1 MKNIIKNMFL
11 FTMLTM
17 LVWSC
22 SKDEKKIYYEGG
34 TAPVLEATA
43 TDLVLT
49 DATKTEEAVTFSW
62 TNPNYMFTT
71 GVSSQNVYYIMEI
84 DTVGAN
90 FSSPNKQ
97 SVAITSN
104 LDQTFTV
111 GEINTI
117 LANGLLLKT
126 GMLHNIEV
134 RVKSTLVNNSAV
146 LYSNVLQMTAIPF
159 MPPPKVAIPI
169 EGTLWLVGGATAGGW
184 NNPLLSPYDV
194 TQKFTQ
200 DPNVN
205 TLYTLTV
212 DFIGGDG
219 YKLVQKMGVWGTQ
232 YHALDGGVVSGGDFE
247 MKDSDP
253 QFPGPAEA
261 GTYKVTVD
269 FQLGKYYVEKQ

>member
-1 MKNIIKNMFL
+1 MFL
-11 FTMLTM
+11 FTLLTM
-17 LVWSC
+17 LAWSC

-34 TAPVLEATA
+34 TAPVLEATV
-43 TDLVLT
+43 TDLILS
-49 DATKTEEAVTFSW
+49 DATKTEDAVTFSW
-62 TNPNYMFTT
+62 SNPNYMFTT
-71 GVSSQNVYYIMEI
+71 GVSSQNVNYILEI
-84 DTVGAN
+84 DTAGAN

-97 SVAITSN
+97 SIAITSD
-104 LDQTFTV
+104 LSQTFTV
-111 GEINTI
+111 GAINTV

-126 GMLHNIEV
+126 GIQHNIEV

-146 LYSNVLQMTAIPF
+146 LYSNVLQMTATPF

-169 EGTLWLVGGATAGGW
+169 EGTLWIVGNATAGGW

-212 DFIGGDG
+212 DFVGGGG

>member
-1 MKNIIKNMFL
+1 
-11 FTMLTM
+11 MLTM
-17 LVWSC
+17 LAWSC

-71 GVSSQNVYYIMEI
+71 GVSSQNVYYILEI

-134 RVKSTLVNNSAV
+134 RVKSTLVNNSAA

-169 EGTLWLVGGATAGGW
+169 EGTLWLVGNATAGGW

-212 DFIGGDG
+212 DFIGGGG

>member
-11 FTMLTM
+11 FAMLTM
-17 LVWSC
+17 LAWSC

-71 GVSSQNVYYIMEI
+71 GVSSQNVYYILEI

-134 RVKSTLVNNSAV
+134 RVKSTLVNNSAA

-169 EGTLWLVGGATAGGW
+169 EGTLWLVGNATAGGW

-212 DFIGGDG
+212 DFIGGGG

>member
-1 MKNIIKNMFL
+1 MKNILKSMFL
-11 FTMLTM
+11 FTLLTM
-17 LVWSC
+17 LAWSC

-34 TAPVLEATA
+34 TAPVLEATV
-43 TDLVLT
+43 TDLILS

-62 TNPNYMFTT
+62 SNPNYMFTT
-71 GVSSQNVYYIMEI
+71 GVSSQNVNYIIEI

-90 FSSPNKQ
+90 FTSPNKQ
-97 SVAITSN
+97 SIAITSD
-104 LDQTFTV
+104 LSKSFTV

-117 LANGLLLKT
+117 LATGMLLKT
-126 GMLHNIEV
+126 AMLHNIEV
-134 RVKSTLVNNSAV
+134 RVKSTLINNSAV
-146 LYSNVLQMTAIPF
+146 LYSNVLQMTATPF

-169 EGTLWLVGGATAGGW
+169 EGTLWIVGNATAGGW

-200 DPNVN
+200 DPYVN

-212 DFIGGDG
+212 DFVGGGG